1 MKNSVR
7 AGLAGVLACGVI
19 GTAIGIVR
27 DDGGS
32 GDDSTPSKGPYV
44 ALGDSYTSGPRI
56 PDRTGTPAGCERSDR
71 NYPTLVARRLGLDSA
86 DFDDVSCSGA
96 TIADLSAAQSTDD
109 GVNPPQLSALSARTR
124 LITVGIGANDIDF
137 IGLIKR
143 CVTAG
148 AVYFATGSGTGS
160 GGENLPGDAPCRA
173 QYVSGDTDEVRQR
186 TETAER
192 MLSRTLGEVKRRAPH
207 ARVHVVAYPAILPAD
222 GHGCG
227 REMGLAPGDVTFL
240 REKEQQLNAMLRRR
254 AEAAGAGYVDTY
266 EPSEGHDACSASATR
281 WIEPLVP
288 ASPAAS
294 VHPNERGERGMA
306 AAVLDAMGAVDAMG
320 TWFGLRPSPSSFRNI
335 RAHQKVRVTP
345 WPR

>member
-19 GTAIGIVR
+19 GAAIGIVR

-32 GDDSTPSKGPYV
+32 GDDPTPPKGPYV

-56 PDRTGTPAGCERSDR
+56 PYRTGTPAGCDRSDR
-71 NYPTLVARRLGLDSA
+71 NYPTLVARRLGLDAA
-86 DFDDVSCSGA
+86 DFRDVSCSGA
-96 TIADLSAAQSTDD
+96 TIADLSAAQSTND

-124 LITVGIGANDIDF
+124 LVTVGIGGNDIDF

-148 AVYFATGSGTGS
+148 VAYFASGRGGGSRSGTG
-160 GGENLPGDAPCRA
+160 GGKDLLGDAPCRG
-173 QYVSGDTDEVRQR
+173 QYVFGDSDEVRQR
-186 TETAER
+186 TGAAER
-192 MLSRTLGEVKRRAPH
+192 KLSRTLGEVKRLAPH
-207 ARVHVVAYPAILPAD
+207 ARVYVVGYPAILPAD

-227 REMGLAPGDVTFL
+227 RELGLAPGDVTFL

-254 AEAAGAGYVDTY
+254 AEAAGASYVDTY

-281 WIEPLVP
+281 WIEPLLP
-288 ASPAAS
+288 TSPAAS

-306 AAVLDAMGAVDAMG
+306 DAVLDVMGAMGAMG
-320 TWFGLRPSPSSFRNI
+320 
-335 RAHQKVRVTP
+335 A
-345 WPR
+345 

>member
-19 GTAIGIVR
+19 GAAIGIVR
-27 DDGGS
+27 DDDGS
-32 GDDSTPSKGPYV
+32 GDDPTPPKGPYV

-71 NYPTLVARRLGLDSA
+71 NYPTLVARRLGLDA
-86 DFDDVSCSGA
+86 AGFRDVSCSGA

-109 GVNPPQLSALSARTR
+109 GVNPPQLSALTTRTR
-124 LITVGIGANDIDF
+124 LVTVGIGGNDIDF

-148 AVYFATGSGTGS
+148 TVYFASGNGR
-160 GGENLPGDAPCRA
+160 NLPGDAPCRG
-173 QYVSGDTDEVRQR
+173 QYVSGDTDEVRQK

-192 MLSRTLGEVKRRAPH
+192 KLSRTLGEVKRRAPH
-207 ARVHVVAYPAILPAD
+207 ARVYVVGYPAILPAD

-227 REMGLAPGDVTFL
+227 REMGLAPGDVSFL

-254 AEAAGAGYVDTY
+254 AEAAGASYVDTY
-266 EPSEGHDACSASATR
+266 KPSEGHDACSASATR

-288 ASPAAS
+288 ASSAAC

-306 AAVLDAMGAVDAMG
+306 DAVLDAMGAQVG
-320 TWFGLRPSPSSFRNI
+320 RRPSPSSLRHVSSDKGTSGHI
-335 RAHQKVRVTP
+335 RK
-345 WPR
+345 